1 MNEHAKPLFPPQQQS
16 MPGATAPMRP
26 KPDHGEDSY
35 RGSGKLKGKKAMV
48 GYSRTKCSSATALTV
63 LQHGRWQR
71 Y

>member
-1 MNEHAKPLFPPQQQS
+1 